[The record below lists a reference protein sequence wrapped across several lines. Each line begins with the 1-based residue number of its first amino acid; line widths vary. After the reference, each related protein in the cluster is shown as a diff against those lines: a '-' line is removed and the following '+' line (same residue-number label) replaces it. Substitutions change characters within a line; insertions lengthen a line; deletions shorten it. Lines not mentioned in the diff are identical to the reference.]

1 MNQPALIVSLNYEGK
16 FGITDHLTNLY
27 AFLNNDNLKKVI

>member
-1 MNQPALIVSLNYEGK
+1 MNQPALMVSFNCEGK

-27 AFLNNDNLKKVI
+27 ALLNNDNLKKVI